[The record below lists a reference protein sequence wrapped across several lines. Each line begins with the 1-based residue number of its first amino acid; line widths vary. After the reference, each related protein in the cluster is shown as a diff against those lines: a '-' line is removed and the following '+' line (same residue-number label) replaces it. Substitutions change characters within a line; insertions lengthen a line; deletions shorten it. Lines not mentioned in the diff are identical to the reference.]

1 MKALVTGAAGFV
13 GSNLTR
19 RLLDEGHSVVGI
31 DSLTPYY
38 AVDLKQRNLLG
49 VRNAK
54 FEFIEADINEV
65 DLDAA
70 LNGVDVVYHQA
81 GQPGVRS
88 SWGSEFQTYTQNNV
102 VATQR
107 LLEAARRQG
116 QLQKFVYASSSSIY
130 GDAERFPTTERD
142 VPQPVSPYGV
152 TKLAAEHLV
161 SLYGTNFGVPTIS
174 LRYFTVYGP
183 GQRPDMAFTRFVQ
196 SALSEREIRIF
207 GTGEQIR
214 DFTFIDDIVEANRLA
229 GQASGVRAGEVVN
242 VSGGSNI
249 SVNEVL
255 ETLSSIAGHSLRVS
269 YVERAAGDVHRTGG
283 SSEKAAEVLGWASS
297 VGIEEGLRRQYAWAQ
312 DTADVWMTLPE
323 NIV

>member
-13 GSNLTR
+13 GSNLAS
-19 RLLDEGHSVVGI
+19 RLIGDGHSVIGI

-38 AVDLKQRNLLG
+38 APELKRRNLETLRG
-49 VRNAK
+49 DG
-54 FEFIEADINEV
+54 FELIEADINEV
-65 DLDAA
+65 DLDAV
-70 LNGVDVVYHQA
+70 LDGIDVVYHQA

-88 SWGSEFQTYTQNNV
+88 SWGREFETYTQNNV

-107 LLEAARRQG
+107 LLEASRRQG
-116 QLQKFVYASSSSIY
+116 RLQKFVYASSSSIY

-161 SLYGTNFGVPTIS
+161 SLYGVNFGVPTIS

-229 GQASGVRAGEVVN
+229 GESVSAKPGEVVN

-255 ETLSSIAGHSLRVS
+255 DILAGLAGHPLNIS
-269 YVERAAGDVHRTGG
+269 YVQRAAGDVSRTGG
-283 SSEKAAEVLGWASS
+283 ASDRAAEILGWKSS
-297 VGIEEGLRRQYAWAQ
+297 VGIEEGLRRQLEWAKS
-312 DTADVWMTLPE
+312 TIDVWTKLEE
-323 NIV
+323 NTV

>member
-13 GSNLTR
+13 GSNIAR
-19 RLLDEGHSVVGI
+19 RLLDDGNTVVGI

-38 AVDLKQRNLLG
+38 ALELKRRNLEGLNG
-49 VRNAK
+49 PG
-54 FEFIEADINEV
+54 FELVEADLNET
-65 DLDAA
+65 DLDA
-70 LNGVDVVYHQA
+70 LLEGVDVVYHQA

-88 SWGSEFQTYTQNNV
+88 SWGREFEVYTQNNV

-116 QLQKFVYASSSSIY
+116 RLQKFVYASSSSIY

-161 SLYGTNFGVPTIS
+161 SLYGSNFGVPTIS

-207 GTGEQIR
+207 GTGDQIR
-214 DFTFIDDIVEANRLA
+214 DFTFIDDVVEANRKA
-229 GQASGVRAGEVVN
+229 GEATSARPGEVVN
-242 VSGGSNI
+242 ISGGSNI

-255 ETLSSIAGHSLRVS
+255 ETLGAIVGNPLKVS

-283 SSEKAAEVLGWASS
+283 SSDRAAEVLGWSS
-297 VGIEEGLRRQYAWAQ
+297 AVGIEEGLRRQFEWAKA
-312 DTADVWMTLPE
+312 TADTWMGLPE
-323 NIV
+323 NTV

>member
-1 MKALVTGAAGFV
+1 MKALITGAAGFV
-13 GSNLTR
+13 GSNLAR
-19 RLLDEGHSVVGI
+19 RLLDDGHSVVGI

-38 AVDLKQRNLLG
+38 APQLKLHNLEGLRG
-49 VRNAK
+49 PG
-54 FEFIEADINEV
+54 FELLEADVNEV
-65 DLDAA
+65 DLDAV
-70 LNGVDVVYHQA
+70 LDGVDVIYHQA

-88 SWGSEFQTYTQNNV
+88 SWGREFEVYTQNNV

-142 VPQPVSPYGV
+142 IPQPVSPYGV

-161 SLYGTNFGVPTIS
+161 SLYGSNFGVPTIS

-183 GQRPDMAFTRFVQ
+183 GQRPDMAFTRFMQ

-214 DFTFIDDIVEANRLA
+214 DFTFIDDIVNANRRA
-229 GQASGVRAGEVVN
+229 GEATAARPGEVVN

-255 ETLSSIAGHSLRVS
+255 DTLTAIAGHRLKVS

-283 SSEKAAEVLGWASS
+283 SSDKAADVLGWASS
-297 VGIEEGLRRQYAWAQ
+297 IGIEEGLRRQFEWAK
-312 DTADVWMTLPE
+312 DTMDVWTNLPE
-323 NIV
+323 NFV

>member
-38 AVDLKQRNLLG
+38 AVELKQRNLQG
-49 VRNAK
+49 VQNAK
-54 FEFIEADINEV
+54 FDFIEADINEV

-70 LNGVDVVYHQA
+70 LDGVDVVYHQA

-207 GTGEQIR
+207 GTGEQVR

-229 GQASGVRAGEVVN
+229 GHAAGVRPGEVVN
-242 VSGGSNI
+242 ISGGSNI
-249 SVNEVL
+249 SVNDVL
-255 ETLSSIAGHSLRVS
+255 ETLGSIAGHSLRVS
-269 YVERAAGDVHRTGG
+269 YVERAAGDVTRTGG
-283 SSEKAAEVLGWASS
+283 SSDKAAEVLGWASS
-297 VGIEEGLRRQYAWAQ
+297 VGIEEGLRRQLEWAK